1 MEESQQEPQQRGKGS
16 YVQWSP
22 QENKTL
28 INLLL
33 DCIAASL
40 RDSNGLFSKF
50 TVERRI
56 LFSTTQTE

>member
-1 MEESQQEPQQRGKGS
+1 MEESQQEPQEGGKSS

-22 QENKTL
+22 QENNTL

-33 DCIAASL
+33 DCITAGL

-56 LFSTTQTE
+56 LPPLN